1 MNKKETNFIVYIRIF
16 LSFIFISIFIFIVNR
31 TIDYLIIS
39 HHIPFFR
46 KIFASDIGNFTNTLG
61 GLGEVVTAVLGVEFT
76 AVAIIAQLAANKYS
90 SDVMIIFIRNKVNV
104 LVFSLFLLTAINT
117 ILVTNTITENFV
129 TYYSILFNLVLIVI
143 SLIIIMPHLYYV
155 FNFLQ
160 PQHFIAQVQ
169 KEASAILQE
178 VVENKNVSVSKK
190 RDEYYEKIEFIRDIG
205 TNSVSQGDGAVALL
219 CITALKE
226 MLVEHMAVKKDLP
239 ESWFRR
245 SGREYLDPDFSGYSK
260 FVLNRIEE
268 SKTFIERKVFRAY
281 DLIFN
286 NSRKTMRDVA
296 AGVLLNSGLIGQA
309 AIKEKD
315 EGALNCTFRYFNS
328 YLRFAINDHDPRS
341 AFNTLEHYRVIAE
354 HLLDTDPLKV
364 EQIAFYFKYY
374 ALEAQKQGVLFIL
387 ETAAHDLCVLNELA
401 YIKNVQ
407 NLRELLYIFLNLD
420 QPLEDLDTNSLRQ
433 RELSLIGV
441 RIAQVKLAGF
451 FLLRGEEELARLIYE
466 DMKVEP
472 IDRIHKIYEF
482 IYTTTVEEFWEITPR
497 GINFYYVEPERKKAL
512 EKFFKWFDET

>member
-1 MNKKETNFIVYIRIF
+1 MRKQDNNFLIYLRIF
-16 LSFIFISIFIFIVNR
+16 FSFIFISVFIFIVNR
-31 TIDYLIIS
+31 SIDYLIIS

-46 KIFASDIGNFTNTLG
+46 KIFASDVGNFTNTLG

-90 SDVMIIFIRNKVNV
+90 SDVMIIFIKNKVNV

-129 TYYSILFNLVLIVI
+129 TYYSILFNLVLILV

-160 PQHFIAQVQ
+160 PQNFIAEVQ
-169 KEASAILQE
+169 REAVNILQT
-178 VVENKNVSVSKK
+178 VSTQGNGHVQQL
-190 RDEYYEKIEFIRDIG
+190 RDEFYEKIEFIRDIG

-219 CITALKE
+219 CVTALKE
-226 MLVEHMAVKKDLP
+226 ILIKHMELKSELP
-239 ESWFRR
+239 DSWFKR

-268 SKTFIERKVFRAY
+268 TRTFIERKVFRAF

-286 NSRKTMRDVA
+286 NSRKSMRDVA

-309 AIKEKD
+309 AIKAKD
-315 EGALNCTFRYFNS
+315 EGALSCTFRYFNS
-328 YLRFAINDHDPRS
+328 YLRFAINDKDPRS

-354 HLLDTDPLKV
+354 NLLDSDPLRV

-374 ALEAQKQGVLFIL
+374 ALEAQKNGVLFIL

-401 YIKNVQ
+401 YEKKVK

-420 QPLEDLDTNSLRQ
+420 QPLEEGDAQALRQ
-433 RELSLIGV
+433 REISLIGV

-451 FLLRGEEELARLIYE
+451 YLLHGEEDLARLIYE

-472 IDRIHKIYEF
+472 ISRIHKIYEF

-497 GINFYYVEPERKKAL
+497 GINFYYVSPERKKAL
-512 EKFFKWFDET
+512 ERFFEWFDEK